1 MSTTEEIILFHSSP
15 VIPSLVH
22 ANVLDQCGGGGAMGG
37 LPESRPSSATP
48 KAAPNIPAVAPANLV
63 TQKPQLPQIQR
74 GKSESSSDDQGNAIL
89 FGSIFKFLAKAI
101 LDYDQFGHFSK

>member
-1 MSTTEEIILFHSSP
+1 MYGSYVHMSTEQIILCHSSP

-22 ANVLDQCGGGGAMGG
+22 ANVLDQCAGGGGAIGG

-74 GKSESSSDDQGNAIL
+74 GKSESSSDDQGM
-89 FGSIFKFLAKAI
+89 
-101 LDYDQFGHFSK
+101 